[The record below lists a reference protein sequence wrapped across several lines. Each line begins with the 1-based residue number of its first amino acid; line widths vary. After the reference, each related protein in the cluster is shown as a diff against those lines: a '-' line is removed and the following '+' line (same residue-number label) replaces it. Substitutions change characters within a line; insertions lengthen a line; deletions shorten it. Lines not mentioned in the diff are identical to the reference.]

1 MSIHPSLRGGDN
13 LVGQRSVYTRVE
25 RLQKLMRDGKISEE
39 DSPYGL
45 PKVRAFVKVKVKK
58 KAPDEEA
65 GDATEEGAEGA
76 EASEAE
82 ASEE

>member
-1 MSIHPSLRGGDN
+1 
-13 LVGQRSVYTRVE
+13 

-58 KAPDEEA
+58 KAPVEEA